1 METRI
6 PWIPKAPFNRDAF
19 RITEEITRL
28 RLSQSAVPPA
38 DNWRRGNDFRWAEKW
53 KREREK
59 TGWRG
64 NSKGGKPSR
73 RRKRGDKDTRIYVRK
88 RMRKGRIYF
97 VRHLRLAAHG
107 LHPISLFLPNN
118 FTNGHS
124 TFVCLTFH
132 VFQPSSHRSLS
143 LFGRDVGAGD
153 SQSFGGE
160 KNSVRRGWK
169 FFFTLTGL

>member
-1 METRI
+1 M
-6 PWIPKAPFNRDAF
+6 
-19 RITEEITRL
+19 
-28 RLSQSAVPPA
+28 
-38 DNWRRGNDFRWAEKW
+38 
-53 KREREK
+53 
-59 TGWRG
+59 
-64 NSKGGKPSR
+64 KGGKLSR

-132 VFQPSSHRSLS
+132 VFQPSSLRSLS
-143 LFGRDVGAGD
+143 LFGRDVGARD
-153 SQSFGGE
+153 SQLFGGE

-169 FFFTLTGL
+169 FFLRSQVCNASHPRRYHRCVVKIGDKSDADGL